1 MSDSNG
7 PPDSWDQCAGSV
19 GNDLSAKI
27 STLNVNAAEFIPN
40 FGSFGQKSE
49 VAGKI
54 QIWMYSFY
62 MKLIKHI
69 YWFTSEYLFC
79 CAMKS
84 YYENILFFI
93 LLIIS
98 IV

>member
-49 VAGKI
+49 VTGKI
-54 QIWMYSFY
+54 QI
-62 MKLIKHI
+62 
-69 YWFTSEYLFC
+69 
-79 CAMKS
+79 
-84 YYENILFFI
+84 
-93 LLIIS
+93 
-98 IV
+98 